1 VFSLSEGDVSATV
14 IIGTQWGDEGKGR
27 VVDVYA
33 ATASMV
39 VRYQGGDN
47 AGHTV
52 IIGEQRFALHLIPSG
67 IVRLRPSILGNG
79 MVINPKSLLREI
91 ASLEEQGLKVRP
103 HIFISEDAHLIMPY
117 HLALDAASEQA
128 AGAGKIG
135 TTLKGIGPAYVD
147 KYSRTHGLRVGDLR
161 NAAYFR
167 ARLGDI
173 VREKNVIL
181 DRVHGAPTM
190 DADAIFDEYMGYF
203 AEMQPMITD
212 TSAMVWDALQRGEEI
227 LFEGANATMLDID
240 HGTYPYVTCSTCTAG
255 GAPVGAGVGPTK
267 IDRVIGV
274 VKAYTSRVGEGPF
287 PTELKNAVGDRIREL
302 GHEYGTT
309 TGRPRRCGW
318 LDVCVLRKAVRV
330 NALAALAVTHLDIL
344 GEFDEIPL
352 CVGYEID
359 GRRVDVVPSALWE
372 VEKAQPIYEMM
383 PGWKQPINTCRRFED
398 LPANAQAYLN
408 RITELTGVPVC
419 MATVGSERDD
429 TIMLEE
435 PATV

>member
-1 VFSLSEGDVSATV
+1 
-14 IIGTQWGDEGKGR
+14 
-27 VVDVYA
+27 
-33 ATASMV
+33 
-39 VRYQGGDN
+39 
-47 AGHTV
+47 
-52 IIGEQRFALHLIPSG
+52 
-67 IVRLRPSILGNG
+67 
-79 MVINPKSLLREI
+79 
-91 ASLEEQGLKVRP
+91 
-103 HIFISEDAHLIMPY
+103 
-117 HLALDAASEQA
+117 
-128 AGAGKIG
+128 
-135 TTLKGIGPAYVD
+135 
-147 KYSRTHGLRVGDLR
+147 
-161 NAAYFR
+161 
-167 ARLGDI
+167 
-173 VREKNVIL
+173 
-181 DRVHGAPTM
+181 
-190 DADAIFDEYMGYF
+190 
-203 AEMQPMITD
+203 
-212 TSAMVWDALQRGEEI
+212 
-227 LFEGANATMLDID
+227 
-240 HGTYPYVTCSTCTAG
+240 
-255 GAPVGAGVGPTK
+255 
-267 IDRVIGV
+267 
-274 VKAYTSRVGEGPF
+274 
-287 PTELKNAVGDRIREL
+287 VGDRIREL